1 MDNVYESILKSIEWQ
16 LNEFDTIKNDTNNE
30 DDFHTISML
39 TERRKVCGSVQQA
52 YTMQYK
58 IKRLQD
64 KLDELKDRVD
74 EAVDIVNDYTNGKT
88 KYNVDLVCKKIE
100 IKTLVSTRILS
111 DILTPTEVTY
121 MVNKKLTKAIIKQ
134 LNYDDLLYIINSLE
148 NNVNKLTGKKKTT
161 LYKSLA
167 DSFLNDEKSKY
178 ELGISVNIENQLARA
193 KESLDIVDMPRD
205 ILEDAYKKLK
215 AWNVLYTMKQKER

>member
-1 MDNVYESILKSIEWQ
+1 MDNVYESILKSIERQ
-16 LNEFDTIKNDTNNE
+16 LKEFDAIKNDTNDE
-30 DDFHTISML
+30 DDSHTISML

-205 ILEDAYKKLK
+205 ILEDAYKKLN

>member
-1 MDNVYESILKSIEWQ
+1 MDNVYESILKSIERQ
-16 LNEFDTIKNDTNNE
+16 LKEFDTIKNDTNDE

-58 IKRLQD
+58 IKQLQD

-205 ILEDAYKKLK
+205 ILEDAYKKLN

>member
-1 MDNVYESILKSIEWQ
+1 MDNVYESILKSIERQ
-16 LNEFDTIKNDTNNE
+16 LKEFDTIKNDTNDE
-30 DDFHTISML
+30 DNFHTISML

-205 ILEDAYKKLK
+205 ILEDAYKKLN

>member
-1 MDNVYESILKSIEWQ
+1 
-16 LNEFDTIKNDTNNE
+16 
-30 DDFHTISML
+30 
-39 TERRKVCGSVQQA
+39 
-52 YTMQYK
+52 
-58 IKRLQD
+58 
-64 KLDELKDRVD
+64 
-74 EAVDIVNDYTNGKT
+74 
-88 KYNVDLVCKKIE
+88 
-100 IKTLVSTRILS
+100 
-111 DILTPTEVTY
+111 

-205 ILEDAYKKLK
+205 ILEDAYKKLN

>member
-1 MDNVYESILKSIEWQ
+1 MYNVYESILKSIDHQ
-16 LNEFDTIKNDTNNE
+16 LKEFNAVKNEVDDE
-30 DDFHTISML
+30 DDVHTISML

-205 ILEDAYKKLK
+205 ILEDAYKKLN

>member
-1 MDNVYESILKSIEWQ
+1 MDNVYESILKSIERQ
-16 LNEFDTIKNDTNNE
+16 LKEFDTIKNDTNDE

-205 ILEDAYKKLK
+205 ILEDAYKKLN

>member
-178 ELGISVNIENQLARA
+178 ELGISVNIENLLARA

>member
-1 MDNVYESILKSIEWQ
+1 MDNVYESILKSIERQ
-16 LNEFDTIKNDTNNE
+16 LKEFDTIKNDTNDE

-58 IKRLQD
+58 IKQLQD

-205 ILEDAYKKLK
+205 ILEDTYKKLN

>member
-1 MDNVYESILKSIEWQ
+1 MDNVYEPILKSIEWQ

-178 ELGISVNIENQLARA
+178 ELGISVNIENLLARA